1 MDNHHQS
8 DRRLQWVRSFATL
21 DWYEETIRFI
31 FNFVAKTSELLLA
44 AGIIVSTAN
53 FLTDG
58 DIMSHNKS
66 LSDAWSWA
74 QALAIDS
81 SLGIVF
87 MNAFV
92 AVREREKIKA
102 AVYITLTVL
111 LATVAGLITHFDA
124 YSHASGLPV
133 TDKSVSGVIPLWI
146 MTALRAVA
154 VIGFLLAS
162 RLKNISF
169 NELRRELA
177 HEPQPEPTVPQID
190 YNALATA
197 LIGAMQQAGTIGR
210 MSSTEEEDNH
220 YQRPKLTPLPET
232 RTDEQPE
239 QELTIGSRRRN
250 RNRTARTGNNHHQ
263 EWEPI
268 NGNQPADKREPNGIV
283 EGTNT
288 WEPIPN
294 GSQHM
299 GTGSYHEREPTIGK
313 QRVRTDDF
321 PELERTTIRTGT
333 ADEKLRNAYEAIKVE
348 GNRITGKALS
358 NRAGVR
364 KQTALEWL
372 QKQQGHGAEREEQA
386 KQS

>member
-1 MDNHHQS
+1 MYNQHRS

-58 DIMSHNKS
+58 DIMSHNKA

-102 AVYITLTVL
+102 AVYVTLTVL

-177 HEPQPEPTVPQID
+177 HESQPLPMQYQEPQPEPTVLQID

-210 MSSTEEEDNH
+210 ISITEEEDNH

-239 QELTIGSRRRN
+239 QEPTIGSRRRN
-250 RNRTARTGNNHHQ
+250 RNRTTRTGNNHHQ

-268 NGNQPADKREPNGIV
+268 NGNQPADKREPNGIA
-283 EGTNT
+283 EGTNKCIT
-288 WEPIPN
+288 N
-294 GSQHM
+294 GSQQM

-313 QRVRTDDF
+313 QRVGTDDF

-333 ADEKLRNAYEAIKVE
+333 ADEKLGSAMSVPDREADENAVF
-348 GNRITGKALS
+348 TGEMPMKRS
-358 NRAGVR
+358 
-364 KQTALEWL
+364 K
-372 QKQQGHGAEREEQA
+372 
-386 KQS
+386 